1 MKILFRVGSQL
12 TSKFLQFC
20 ILSEEGAAPAS
31 VPDVGVHHS
40 PICRTQ
46 HTHHPSALVSSRFF
60 FRSTGALVVIAV
72 QGVSIQSPTH
82 ISLLCSFRLL
92 MDDGALHHFAQKLLS
107 PIQTRHN
114 LP

>member
-12 TSKFLQFC
+12 TSEFLQFC

-46 HTHHPSALVSSRFF
+46 HTHHPFALVSQRFF
-60 FRSTGALVVIAV
+60 SSAGALVEITV
-72 QGVSIQSPTH
+72 QGVSIQSTTH
-82 ISLLCSFRLL
+82 LTYFP
-92 MDDGALHHFAQKLLS
+92 AVFF
-107 PIQTRHN
+107 
-114 LP
+114 